1 MSSFEFQPFDKLLK
15 EKYKAKVI
23 DKQIFRDIL
32 YEGHS
37 EALSVSEMTEGI
49 VQTEKAVFYLISNLE
64 VINKNFSCLYPDMY
78 PDGKVPPLTS
88 YGFCSFVLFVAGLSE
103 DGNYVESYARWGSFA
118 DNIFDEMLKLGLIK
132 PNIDKVSTTEF
143 TDVEF
148 RGIDYRLQNYTEVA
162 PQLVKS
168 FYYICDITKSGEL
181 LVTPICLPSIYV
193 ALDALNKGLNIYTSD
208 SIDAYNLAKSA
219 SIADFQPEPIRD
231 LAHVSGYFAHYHKTL
246 QMGRSVSDA
255 CAFYG
260 IPMVK

>member
-78 PDGKVPPLTS
+78 PDGKVPPLTL
-88 YGFCSFVLFVAGLSE
+88 GEFCSFVLFAAGLSE
-103 DGNYVESYARWGSFA
+103 DGIYVESYGRWGTFA
-118 DNIFDEMLKLGLIK
+118 DNIFNEMWKLGLIK
-132 PNIDKVSTTEF
+132 PNTDKDNA
-143 TDVEF
+143 TDFADIEF
-148 RGIDYRLQNYTEVA
+148 RGNSYKLQNYTEVA

-231 LAHVSGYFAHYHKTL
+231 LAHVSGYFAHYHKSLRTW
-246 QMGRSVSDA
+246 RPVSDA
-255 CAFYG
+255 CAYYG
-260 IPMVK
+260 VPMIK